1 MYSLQVAFQIW
12 MATSL
17 LADSLAVACQTILAR
32 STAAG
37 ELKYARKVGVNR
49 CCCTLRSINVHA
61 LWFWLLAPPPP
72 GHHELIKDTGL
83 QPTQP
88 AAFRFHTTIF

>member
-1 MYSLQVAFQIW
+1 

-37 ELKYARKVGVNR
+37 ELKYARKVSAAAVVLALLEVLR
-49 CCCTLRSINVHA
+49 FCFKVRDMHCCRVEM
-61 LWFWLLAPPPP
+61 LLAVPVCWCWLWRVPL
-72 GHHELIKDTGL
+72 H
-83 QPTQP
+83 
-88 AAFRFHTTIF
+88 